1 MKRISILI
9 MIFILSISLF
19 GCVNENVEVP
29 KDTPQQTEESDK
41 AAIVSLVEEF
51 GKKLQTVSLQGPKDI
66 VKESIKEN
74 YSDFVFSALL
84 SEWINSPE
92 KAPGRLTSSP
102 WPDRIEMISIEKL
115 SENVYEVT
123 GEIIEVTS
131 TNEIAASRPITL
143 KVEKLENRWLINA
156 VTLGSYEISDSIV
169 YKNTEY
175 GFNFSLPKSWKDFS
189 IINDKWE
196 GVAQGDQQAGE
207 AIETGPIILIRHPQ
221 WTSENQR
228 QDIPIMVFT
237 TSQWNLLQKEAFH
250 IGAAPIGPSELGRNS
265 KYIFALPA
273 RYNYTFPTGYEEVE
287 EILKGNP
294 LETNE

>member
-9 MIFILSISLF
+9 MIFIFSISLF

-29 KDTPQQTEESDK
+29 KDTPQQTEESEK

-51 GKKLQTVSLQGPKDI
+51 SKKLQTVSLQGPKDI
-66 VKESIKEN
+66 VKEGIQEN
-74 YSDFVFSALL
+74 YNEFVSPALL
-84 SEWINSPE
+84 TEWLNNPE

-115 SENVYEVT
+115 SENIYEVT

-131 TNEIAASRPITL
+131 TNEIAARRPITL
-143 KVEKLENRWLINA
+143 KVENLENRWLISTVA
-156 VTLGSYEISDSIV
+156 LGSYERSDSVV
-169 YKNTEY
+169 YKNTGY
-175 GFNFSLPKSWKDFS
+175 GFKFSLPKSWRDFS

-196 GVAQGDQQAGE
+196 GVVQGDQQAGE

-237 TSQWNLLQKEAFH
+237 TSQWDLLQKEAFH
-250 IGAAPIGPSELGRNS
+250 IGAAPIGPSELGHNS
-265 KYIFALPA
+265 KYVFALPA
-273 RYNYTFPTGYEEVE
+273 RYNYAFPTGYEEVE
-287 EILKGNP
+287 EILKGYP
-294 LETNE
+294 LKTNE